1 MIYITLFITVLLIFY
16 FIYENRK
23 IILIKFDKEY
33 LNELIKNDK
42 YVMGFDPFTTFS
54 TDFKTDKNIMWTK
67 KPNINSETITI
78 SKNEN

>member
-33 LNELIKNDK
+33 LNELIKNDR
-42 YVMGFDPFTTFS
+42 YITEFNPFTTFS

-67 KPNINSETITI
+67 KPNINSETIII

>member
-1 MIYITLFITVLLIFY
+1 MIYITLFITVILIFY

-33 LNELIKNDK
+33 LNELIKNDSC
-42 YVMGFDPFTTFS
+42 VMEINPFTTIS

-67 KPNINSETITI
+67 KSNINSETII
-78 SKNEN
+78 IYKNEN